1 MRKWNEKV
9 LRAWQGGQLC
19 DAWHYLG
26 AERQKGGV
34 QFAVWAPNAQNVRV
48 TGDFCGWSN
57 EGVGLQ
63 WSEGGIWTG
72 FVPGLERDCLYK
84 YIVRGV
90 DGVER
95 WKADPFARCSQL
107 RPDTA
112 SAVHTPR
119 YRWHDAEWMEK
130 RRSLASGRNIYEV
143 HPGSWRLKPNGDF
156 LSWTELADQLI
167 PYVTD
172 LGYTH
177 IELLPVT
184 EHPLDASWGYQV
196 TGFFSANS
204 RHGKPEELMALIDRC
219 HQAGIGVILD
229 WVPGHFC
236 RDSHGLGVFDGT
248 PLYEGADHPQWGTY
262 KFNFARWEIRSFLL
276 SSAMYWLQE
285 FHIDGLRVDGVS
297 SMLYLNFGL
306 NADSPGRRQ
315 NCHGGEEDLDAIYF
329 LQQFNRCVGEN
340 VPGAFTVAEESSAWP
355 LVTYPPSDGGLG
367 FHYKWDMGWMN
378 DTLRYMQTD
387 FPWRAGSHNLLTFSM
402 MYAFSENFVL
412 PLSHDEVVH
421 GKKSLIGRMPG
432 DWWRQFAGL
441 RLLQMYSLCH
451 PGAKLMFM
459 GGEFGQFIE
468 WREYEALEWFLME
481 HETHHKHHDFTRAA
495 NHMYRGEKALWEQ
508 DRGWEGFEWLDAD
521 DAQNNML
528 AFRRIAKDGET
539 VLCVLNFGVQSPAH
553 YRLGVPRAG
562 TYREIFSSDAPEFG
576 GSGRCN
582 REPIHSEP
590 IPWQGK
596 EQSIVITV
604 PPIGATLIK
613 IEQEK
618 EDS

>member
-1 MRKWNEKV
+1 MRKWNDKV
-9 LRAWQGGQLC
+9 LRAWQEGCLC

-34 QFAVWAPNAQNVRV
+34 QFAVWAPHAQSVRV
-48 TGDFCGWSN
+48 TGDFCGWSS
-57 EGVGLQ
+57 EGVELQ
-63 WSEGGIWTG
+63 WSDGGIWTG
-72 FVPGLERDCLYK
+72 FVSGLERDCLYK
-84 YIVRGV
+84 YIVRGA

-95 WKADPFARCSQL
+95 WKADPFARYSQP

-119 YRWHDAEWMEK
+119 YRWHDADWMKK
-130 RRSLASGRNIYEV
+130 RQSLESGRNIYEV

-204 RHGKPEELMALIDRC
+204 RHGKPEELMALVDRC

-236 RDSHGLGVFDGT
+236 RDAHGLGVFDGT
-248 PLYEGADHPQWGTY
+248 ALYEGGDHPQWGTY

-306 NADSPGRRQ
+306 EADSPGRRQ
-315 NCHGGEEDLDAIYF
+315 NSRGGEEDLDAIYF

-340 VPGAFTVAEESSAWP
+340 VPGAFTIAEESSAWP
-355 LVTYPPSDGGLG
+355 LVTYPPADGGLG

-387 FPWRAGSHNLLTFSM
+387 FPWREGSHNLLTFSM

-481 HETHHKHHDFTRAA
+481 YDTHRKHHDFTRAA
-495 NHMYRGEKALWEQ
+495 NRLYRAEKALWEQ

-521 DAQNNML
+521 DAPNNLL
-528 AFRRIAKDGET
+528 AFRRIAGDGET
-539 VLCVLNFGVQSPAH
+539 VLCVLNFGVQSPAD
-553 YRLGVPRAG
+553 YRLGVPEAG

-582 REPIHSEP
+582 PMPIRSEP

-604 PPIGATLIK
+604 PPVGATLIK
-613 IEQEK
+613 IEQEN
-618 EDS
+618 D